1 MRILV
6 VGDSYCPASALAP
19 AFEALQAR
27 HEVTL
32 ADIADAP
39 GWAPASASETRIR
52 EYLGTPPAMIGLLDG
67 HDVLVVQGAP
77 VTDEVLDAVPGL
89 RLLGVTR
96 GGPVNVDVAAATERG
111 VPVVIT
117 PGKNA
122 VAVAEL
128 TLAFAIMLLRRVPE
142 AMRHVDAGRA
152 FGHDNYEGAQWFGR
166 ELGGTS
172 IGLVGFGQ
180 VGRRVTERAVALGMR
195 VLAHDPFVDDTTVEA
210 AGATPMSLDRLLG
223 EADILSLHARGTASG
238 EPLIGAAEL
247 ARLRPGSLFIN
258 TARDGLVDEDALHA
272 ALVSGHVAGAAL
284 DVVSASPATGRH
296 RLLSH
301 PGVIIVPHIAGATA
315 ETLARGGEMV
325 AAEIGRLERGEPLVH
340 LVNPAVR
347 GVVREGAA

>member
-19 AFEALQAR
+19 AFEDLRAH

-32 ADIADAP
+32 VDVDDAP
-39 GWAPASASETRIR
+39 GWVPVSASEMRIR
-52 EYLGTPPAMIGLLDG
+52 EYLGSPAAVIALLDG

-77 VTDEVLDAVPGL
+77 VTDAVLDAAPGL

-128 TLAFAIMLLRRVPE
+128 TIAFAIMLLRRVPD
-142 AMRHVDAGRA
+142 AMRHVDAGLE
-152 FGHDNYEGAQWFGR
+152 FGHDNYEGAHWFGR
-166 ELGGTS
+166 ELGGTT

-180 VGRRVTERAVALGMR
+180 VGRRVTERAVPLGLR
-195 VLAHDPFVDDTTVEA
+195 VLAHDPYVDDATVEA
-210 AGATPMSLDRLLG
+210 AGATSAELDRLLAG
-223 EADILSLHARGTASG
+223 ADIVSLHARGPASG
-238 EPLIGAAEL
+238 EPLIGAREL
-247 ARLRPGSLFIN
+247 ALMRPGSLFIN
-258 TARDGLVDEDALHA
+258 TARDALVDEDALHD

-284 DVVSASPATGRH
+284 DVVSASPTTGRH

-301 PGVIIVPHIAGATA
+301 PGVVIVPHIGGATA

-325 AAEIGRLERGEPLVH
+325 AAEIARLERDEPLVH